1 MLQGPKGVPGDPGLR
16 GEQGVKGDIGRRGKV
31 GHPGLE
37 GPKVSLKDMVKSLLV
52 QWNLLIRTPSGP
64 VVLSFV
70 ERLSSFRGD
79 FL

>member
-64 VVLSFV
+64 VCLVLCREVVLFQ
-70 ERLSSFRGD
+70 R
-79 FL
+79 